1 MKTFWTYL
9 WLLALISGAFAED
22 VTAAV
27 GDEIRVGQLVVGGGL
42 HRSFYPNALPSLLR
56 HIRKTTTANV
66 SDDPVVLTSFADE
79 RLMSLPFVY
88 VNFADRIDWTFTP
101 EETENLRGY
110 LERGGFLY
118 VDSGITAAFLRE
130 RPELGQHHSYAEWE
144 ASPALQEAFKPVFPN
159 LEFQTLRR
167 SDELYRVFYAGLPDT
182 SLLPD
187 TVKSYTEQEK
197 WPDGTYAAAVLRVK
211 GRVAVLATPI
221 VSMGWGK
228 NSLGQWD
235 STIRFRVLE
244 DTKGLSSY
252 LETAAYGGARFE
264 VAREDGGKDVIY
276 CQEQAMP
283 SWANEPGGR
292 WRVFRYYG
300 SREISDFAHTF
311 YTQLGTNIVVYA
323 LTH

>member
-1 MKTFWTYL
+1 MKCFL
-9 WLLALISGAFAED
+9 SILCLFMLFGVAE
-22 VTAAV
+22 AEEKAPL
-27 GDEIRVGQLVVGGGL
+27 GDEIRVGQLVSGGGL
-42 HRSFYPNALPSLLR
+42 FRSYYPNALPSLLR

-66 SDDPVVLTSFADE
+66 SDDVVMLTSFADE
-79 RLMSLPFVY
+79 RLFSLPFVY
-88 VNFADRIDWTFTP
+88 VNFADRDDWTFTP

-110 LERGGFLY
+110 LERGGFIY
-118 VDSGITAAFLRE
+118 VDAGITAAFLRE

-144 ASPALQEAFKPVFPN
+144 ATPALKEAFKLVFPN
-159 LEFQTLRR
+159 HEFQTLRR
-167 SDELYRVFYAGLPDT
+167 SDPLYRTFYAGLPDT

-228 NSLGQWD
+228 NSLDQWD

-244 DTKGLSSY
+244 ETKGLSSY
-252 LETAAYGGARFE
+252 LENASYGGERFE
-264 VAREDGGKDVIY
+264 VAREDGGKDIIY
-276 CQEQAMP
+276 CQELATP

-311 YTQLGTNIVVYA
+311 YTQLGTNIIVYA

>member
-1 MKTFWTYL
+1 MKRLWTFL
-9 WLLALISGAFAED
+9 WLLALVCGAFAEE
-22 VTAAV
+22 AASLL
-27 GDEIRVGQLVVGGGL
+27 GDEIRIGQLVVGGGL
-42 HRSFYPNALPSLLR
+42 QRSFYPNALPSLLR
-56 HIRKTTTANV
+56 HIRKATTANV
-66 SDDPVVLTSFADE
+66 SDDPVLLTSFADE
-79 RLMSLPFVY
+79 RLSSLPFVF
-88 VNFADRIDWTFTP
+88 VNFADRSDWTFTP

-144 ASPALQEAFKPVFPN
+144 ASPALKEAFKPVFPN

-228 NSLGQWD
+228 NSMGQWD

-252 LETAAYGGARFE
+252 LETAAYGGERFE
-264 VAREDGGKDVIY
+264 VAREDGGKDIIY
-276 CQEQAMP
+276 CQERATP